1 MDKLGEELDILLN
14 EYVNLKIPK
23 EVGSHDLTEDSEILT
38 MEEINPE
45 DSISNSGE
53 EIYNIEGQIRIL
65 NGNVKEIKL
74 NPKSEIKGH
83 YIQIYAELNN
93 IQCNYCNQKPYA
105 NNSRGITHFKK
116 HLIAKH
122 NI

>member
-14 EYVNLKIPK
+14 EYEKLKIPN

-38 MEEINPE
+38 LEEINPE

-65 NGNVKEIKL
+65 NGKVKEIKL
-74 NPKSEIKGH
+74 NPKSEIKEIIEN
-83 YIQIYAELNN
+83 YNKELEIYNKLREELEEKIKN
-93 IQCNYCNQKPYA
+93 IDNKD
-105 NNSRGITHFKK
+105 
-116 HLIAKH
+116 
-122 NI
+122 